1 MCWHV
6 DAQKQCCI
14 QPGVL
19 SNETHNHSHV
29 LLSKKME
36 TNYFYKNAPVD
47 QTKLKKKKKKP
58 SIIPFESCFQNEKCY
73 YILQVELQVTSR
85 NTAKQ
90 YWKLFQLMF
99 KAEGKRKLSNLSW
112 GTNLLCGLK
121 QCLIL
126 LVPLSAQLESITIYL
141 ETKTRSSVRFR
152 CSLKVAFSLNTFQ
165 TIAK

>member
-1 MCWHV
+1 MHKSSAAYSQESYQMRHTTTPMCSWVRKWKPTISTKMH
-6 DAQKQCCI
+6 QWTKQ
-14 QPGVL
+14 
-19 SNETHNHSHV
+19 SW
-29 LLSKKME
+29 
-36 TNYFYKNAPVD
+36 
-47 QTKLKKKKKKP
+47 KKKKKP